1 MKQKIRNEGDFFA
14 TPIISSVRAIKTN
27 NQSYQKL
34 LGVFLGGCLITACS
48 SVQVSEDGA
57 SGAAPVA
64 EEQTAKPSQVE
75 NTPAVTEKA
84 AEAPKAPVA
93 PVEVSSPE
101 PAPVAEP
108 DAPVETAKANEA
120 PAEVA
125 VAEPVS
131 EPMSEPVSEPVS
143 EPMSEP
149 MAEPVKE
156 VKAVAQPEQAS
167 SPAPVPAAAEPTEV
181 AEQAKAAAAVATFK
195 ASSVPKDTRKWK
207 IEKNW
212 DAQNPKRCK
221 ASSPTFQVVNEG
233 YATQVWLNIIVNEL
247 HVHTTTHVDITKD
260 SIGVKP
266 SNGEFA
272 PFSSKTSETSAIWSG
287 DIVAAMNSSDTLSI
301 VIGGDGLGDR
311 IHTATVNVTGLK
323 AVYADYVKCKD

>member
-1 MKQKIRNEGDFFA
+1 MNQKTRNEGGYLA
-14 TPIISSVRAIKTN
+14 TPIISSVRAAKTN
-27 NQSYQKL
+27 RQTYQKL
-34 LGVFLGGCLITACS
+34 LSIFLGGCLVTACS

-64 EEQTAKPSQVE
+64 EEQTAKPSPVE
-75 NTPAVTEKA
+75 NQPAVTEKPV
-84 AEAPKAPVA
+84 AEPKAPVA
-93 PVEVSSPE
+93 PVQASSPE

-108 DAPVETAKANEA
+108 EAPAETVKANKA

-125 VAEPVS
+125 VAEPV
-131 EPMSEPVSEPVS
+131 
-143 EPMSEP
+143 
-149 MAEPVKE
+149 KE
-156 VKAVAQPEQAS
+156 VEAAAQPEQAS
-167 SPAPVPAAAEPTEV
+167 SPAPVPVAAEPAEV

-221 ASSPTFQVVNEG
+221 ASSPTFQVVNDG
-233 YATQVWLNIIVNEL
+233 YATQIWLNIIANEL
-247 HVHTTTHVDITKD
+247 HVHTTTHVDINKD

-323 AVYADYVKCKD
+323 AVYADYAKCKD

>member
-1 MKQKIRNEGDFFA
+1 MKQKTRNEGDCLA
-14 TPIISSVRAIKTN
+14 TPIISSVRAAKTN
-27 NQSYQKL
+27 RQTYQKL
-34 LGVFLGGCLITACS
+34 LSIFLGGCLVTACS

-64 EEQTAKPSQVE
+64 AEQTAKPSPVE
-75 NTPAVTEKA
+75 NQPAVTEKPV
-84 AEAPKAPVA
+84 AEPKAPVA
-93 PVEVSSPE
+93 PVQASSPE

-108 DAPVETAKANEA
+108 EA

-125 VAEPVS
+125 VAEPV
-131 EPMSEPVSEPVS
+131 
-143 EPMSEP
+143 
-149 MAEPVKE
+149 AESVKE
-156 VKAVAQPEQAS
+156 VKAAAQPEQAS
-167 SPAPVPAAAEPTEV
+167 SPAPLPVAAEPAEV

-221 ASSPTFQVVNEG
+221 ASSPTFQVVNDG
-233 YATQVWLNIIVNEL
+233 YATQVWLNIIANEL
-247 HVHTTTHVDITKD
+247 HVHTTTHVDINKD

-323 AVYADYVKCKD
+323 AVYADYAKCKD